1 MTLLFKCYEIFCN
14 TFLCAF
20 LITLCSP
27 QQGLM
32 NSTHFCLVVKIIHKP
47 FSELNFKNYRLR
59 TVTYTGNI
67 WQIKVQYRHSSQEL
81 KHKKQS
87 WDYMC
92 YCRTVLLNQVHSL
105 FYLFVFFYHEMITQY
120 HGKNTDSLVNTEPV
134 FSRAINHLDSF
145 INSCSMWSI
154 CEQQQQQ
161 VNCTS

>member
-1 MTLLFKCYEIFCN
+1 MTLLFKCYEMFCN

-105 FYLFVFFYHEMITQY
+105 FYLFVFFTMKWLHNITVKTLI
-120 HGKNTDSLVNTEPV
+120 H
-134 FSRAINHLDSF
+134 
-145 INSCSMWSI
+145 WSI
-154 CEQQQQQ
+154 QNQCSVEPSTTWTASSTPARCDRS
-161 VNCTS
+161 VNNNNK